1 MNQTKT
7 NFVLPAVAVA
17 LTAGLVSVIVG
28 LLLGGGA
35 SPLQFADPGPVVRW
49 GAPFAKLV
57 MNFAMAT
64 AAGSLVLSAFAGN
77 ESERA
82 RLSPVASGAAALWAA
97 AAAVNLV
104 LTYLSVSGSGISYGE
119 AFSESLWLF
128 ATQIELG
135 VLLSWNLGFA
145 VLLSLTTLAF
155 SSRLVGEQAQW

>member
-82 RLSPVASGAAALWAA
+82 RLSPKHVVKYQQYNSLRKFYSQKMQALC
-97 AAAVNLV
+97 
-104 LTYLSVSGSGISYGE
+104 SPH
-119 AFSESLWLF
+119 
-128 ATQIELG
+128 
-135 VLLSWNLGFA
+135 
-145 VLLSLTTLAF
+145 LAQYQLNAKW
-155 SSRLVGEQAQW
+155 RVPEE